1 MNERFDIII
10 AGGGFVGL
18 TLACGLA
25 RSAPGAFRV
34 AVIEKMPVET
44 ARAGAFDG
52 RTVAL
57 IAAAKR
63 MLDTLG
69 VWGRMAAEAQAV
81 TSIDITD
88 TRLEIPVRTP
98 LLHFDTLLTGDD
110 PAAFIVENNVLR
122 RALLDA
128 VAELPGVSVFAPE
141 SVAAVDLSE
150 AAACVTLGSGRRLT
164 ANLIIAAD
172 GRRSAVARMAGFK
185 TLEWDAGQ
193 AGLVATIAH
202 EKPHNGRAVQHFL
215 PAGPFAMLP
224 MTGNRSS
231 LVWTER
237 MDDARRMMALPEA
250 EVLAEID
257 ARVGG
262 GLGRLSLAGKLFC
275 YPLTMTLV
283 RDFVKPRMALAG
295 DAAHGL
301 HWIAGQGLN
310 HGLKDAAALVE
321 VLVEGARLGMDAGD
335 FTVLERYERWRRF
348 DATASAAAAAVLNV
362 LFSNDNT
369 PLRMLRQLGLGL
381 VERAAPLKS
390 LFVDEAAGITG
401 EVPKLMKGELV

>member
-1 MNERFDIII
+1 
-10 AGGGFVGL
+10 
-18 TLACGLA
+18 
-25 RSAPGAFRV
+25 
-34 AVIEKMPVET
+34 
-44 ARAGAFDG
+44 
-52 RTVAL
+52 
-57 IAAAKR
+57 
-63 MLDTLG
+63 
-69 VWGRMAAEAQAV
+69 
-81 TSIDITD
+81 
-88 TRLEIPVRTP
+88 
-98 LLHFDTLLTGDD
+98 
-110 PAAFIVENNVLR
+110 
-122 RALLDA
+122 
-128 VAELPGVSVFAPE
+128 
-141 SVAAVDLSE
+141 
-150 AAACVTLGSGRRLT
+150 
-164 ANLIIAAD
+164 
-172 GRRSAVARMAGFK
+172 
-185 TLEWDAGQ
+185 
-193 AGLVATIAH
+193 
-202 EKPHNGRAVQHFL
+202 
-215 PAGPFAMLP
+215 
-224 MTGNRSS
+224 
-231 LVWTER
+231 
-237 MDDARRMMALPEA
+237 MDEARRMMALPEA

-381 VERAAPLKS
+381 VERASPLKS
-390 LFVDEAAGITG
+390 FFVDEAAGITG